1 MTSIEIY
8 NNFTNAQKIRICNL
22 LRKGKDEYYLKEKY
36 GISLHFTRKI
46 LWPQINRVINVYF
59 GSKQESYYQNEMDYG
74 KLKFNYSF
82 NKLNDDEIEA
92 YNNYELKTK
101 AHYEY
106 S

>member
-8 NNFTNAQKIRICNL
+8 NNFTSAEKIRICNL

-59 GSKQESYYQNEMDYG
+59 GSKQESYYQNEMDYIN
-74 KLKFNYSF
+74 KPNYNYNS
-82 NKLNDDEIEA
+82 LNEIEK
-92 YNNYELKTK
+92 YIYERD
-101 AHYEY
+101 
-106 S
+106 

>member
-8 NNFTNAQKIRICNL
+8 NNFTSAEKIRICNL

-59 GSKQESYYQNEMDYG
+59 GSKQESYYQNEMDYIN
-74 KLKFNYSF
+74 KPNYNYNS
-82 NKLNDDEIEA
+82 LNEIEK
-92 YNNYELKTK
+92 YIYETN
-101 AHYEY
+101 
-106 S
+106 

>member
-8 NNFTNAQKIRICNL
+8 NNFTSADKIRICNL

-59 GSKQESYYQNEMDYG
+59 GSKQEAYYQNEMDYIN
-74 KLKFNYSF
+74 KPNY
-82 NKLNDDEIEA
+82 NYNTLNEIEK
-92 YNNYELKTK
+92 YIYEGTAIL
-101 AHYEY
+101 
-106 S
+106 

>member
-8 NNFTNAQKIRICNL
+8 NNFTSAEKIRICNL

-59 GSKQESYYQNEMDYG
+59 GSKQESYYQNEMDYIN
-74 KLKFNYSF
+74 KPNYNYNS
-82 NKLNDDEIEA
+82 LNEIEK
-92 YNNYELKTK
+92 YIYETT
-101 AHYEY
+101 
-106 S
+106 

>member
-8 NNFTNAQKIRICNL
+8 NNFTSAEKIRICNL

-59 GSKQESYYQNEMDYG
+59 GSKQESYYQNEMDYIN
-74 KLKFNYSF
+74 KPNYNYNS
-82 NKLNDDEIEA
+82 LNEIEK
-92 YNNYELKTK
+92 YIYEGTTIL
-101 AHYEY
+101 
-106 S
+106 

>member
-8 NNFTNAQKIRICNL
+8 NNFTSAEKIRICNL

-59 GSKQESYYQNEMDYG
+59 GSKQESYYQNEMDYIN
-74 KLKFNYSF
+74 KPTYNY
-82 NKLNDDEIEA
+82 NTLNEIEK
-92 YNNYELKTK
+92 YIYETN
-101 AHYEY
+101 
-106 S
+106 